1 VKATDYVHKQDS
13 DGRHVLEP
21 DLVGGGVQVYIPGD
35 DLPESVATELYPA
48 PVQVDEPSTK
58 PVRKTTKPRRAA
70 TK

>member
-1 VKATDYVHKQDS
+1 MRAPHYVVRRDS

-21 DLVGGGVQVYIPGD
+21 DLVGGGIQVYIPGD
-35 DLPESVATELYPA
+35 ELPDATAEELGLT
-48 PVQVDEPSTK
+48 EPKTK